1 MKRSQFLGVAGGT
14 LLSLG
19 AGGVAL
25 YGAGYRPIRQES
37 QYLASGPEFAS
48 LGELARA
55 SSLVVRAA
63 VVEAGAPYH
72 VPFDP
77 AVVVAGP
84 AGAVVR
90 GKEGAPPPEPTPDP
104 STRTPSAAE
113 KGILKTDFTVE
124 VLEVMAGDSVQ
135 RGQRLTVAQLGGV
148 DDRGRTVSVEDDPLF
163 KVGEQE
169 VLFLQR
175 DPDSRR
181 FFTVGGGQGRYKI
194 TRAESLHP
202 VSAHAPQAKEYSGA
216 PLSALREAIRASK

>member
-77 AVVVAGP
+77 AVVVAGLFGGQLDTGRLTP
-84 AGAVVR
+84 LDGDGGPRGLLQAAGLLFFAFAGYARIATLGEEV
-90 GKEGAPPPEPTPDP
+90 TDP
-104 STRTPSAAE
+104 SRTIRARSPRPSASRSASTPSW
-113 KGILKTDFTVE
+113 
-124 VLEVMAGDSVQ
+124 
-135 RGQRLTVAQLGGV
+135 R
-148 DDRGRTVSVEDDPLF
+148 
-163 KVGEQE
+163 
-169 VLFLQR
+169 
-175 DPDSRR
+175 
-181 FFTVGGGQGRYKI
+181 
-194 TRAESLHP
+194 
-202 VSAHAPQAKEYSGA
+202 
-216 PLSALREAIRASK
+216 